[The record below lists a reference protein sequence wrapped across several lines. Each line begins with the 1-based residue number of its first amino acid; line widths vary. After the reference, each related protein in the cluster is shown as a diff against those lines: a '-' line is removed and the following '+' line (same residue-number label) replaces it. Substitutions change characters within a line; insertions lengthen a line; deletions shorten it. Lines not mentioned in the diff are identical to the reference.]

1 MNVKNRLSN
10 LTMKNIHNN
19 KLELKNKV
27 ELLNNLSPT
36 NTMLRG
42 YSIINK
48 DDKVITSTQDL
59 SKDDEITLAMK
70 DGNVD
75 AIVKRLGVNMSKD
88 QQSFEEMMQELENI
102 VQKLDNETVSL
113 EESLE
118 LYQRGMKLSATC
130 DATLKDAEKKV
141 NQLIKDEERMKKMA
155 KKSMNELINQINSAL
170 DGVIETSPLNTN
182 LEESMQ
188 YSLNAGGKRIRPLL
202 VFLTLDVLNQD
213 YKKVKTALALEMIHT
228 YSLIHDDLPAMD
240 NDDYRRGKLTNH
252 KVYGEWKAILA
263 GDALL
268 TKAFEII
275 ADDELLESDVKVKI
289 LSRLAHNSG
298 HLGMVG
304 GQTLDMQ
311 SEDKPVDLDTLE
323 QIHKAKTG
331 ALLQFAV
338 LSAADIAKVDKSTSQ
353 ALEDFSNHMGLMF
366 QIKDDL
372 LDVYGDESKLGKKLV
387 VTSKITKVR
396 MFLY

>member
-1 MNVKNRLSN
+1 
-10 LTMKNIHNN
+10 
-19 KLELKNKV
+19 
-27 ELLNNLSPT
+27 
-36 NTMLRG
+36 
-42 YSIINK
+42 
-48 DDKVITSTQDL
+48 
-59 SKDDEITLAMK
+59 
-70 DGNVD
+70 
-75 AIVKRLGVNMSKD
+75 
-88 QQSFEEMMQELENI
+88 
-102 VQKLDNETVSL
+102 
-113 EESLE
+113 
-118 LYQRGMKLSATC
+118 
-130 DATLKDAEKKV
+130 
-141 NQLIKDEERMKKMA
+141 MA

-213 YKKVKTALALEMIHT
+213 YKKGKKTALALEMIHT

-275 ADDELLESDVKVKI
+275 ADDELLKSDVKVKI

-372 LDVYGDESKLGKKLV
+372 LDVYGDESKLGKKVGSDIENHKSTYVSLLGKDGAEDKLNFHKDAAIKSIEQLSSHYDIKPLLDIV
-387 VTSKITKVR
+387 ELFYTR
-396 MFLY
+396 DH